1 MAAAAAAGRRDD
13 QMAPQK
19 ARLRY
24 HCVEIIAGPGGCKAA
39 VELTKQRLLSADA
52 PRLPLAT
59 CDTPGQCD
67 CRYRHY
73 DDRRAGPRRAIE
85 KGLNVRPLTA
95 PSRRKARGRREA
107 DFE

>member
-1 MAAAAAAGRRDD
+1 
-13 QMAPQK
+13 MAPQK

-39 VELTKQRLLSADA
+39 VELKKMRLLSADA

-67 CRYRHY
+67 CRYRHH
-73 DDRRAGPRRAIE
+73 DDRRAGPRRAVE
-85 KGLNVRPLTA
+85 KGLNVRPLATA
-95 PSRRKARGRREA
+95 SRRKTRGRREV

>member
-1 MAAAAAAGRRDD
+1 
-13 QMAPQK
+13 MAPQK

-39 VELTKQRLLSADA
+39 VELKKVRLLSADA

-73 DDRRAGPRRAIE
+73 DDRRAGPRRGAE
-85 KGLNVRPLTA
+85 TGTGVRPWTQTN
-95 PSRRKARGRREA
+95 RRKARGRRDA

>member
-1 MAAAAAAGRRDD
+1 
-13 QMAPQK
+13 MAPQK

-39 VELTKQRLLSADA
+39 VELSKQRLLSADA

-67 CRYRHY
+67 CRYRHH
-73 DDRRAGPRRAIE
+73 DDRRAGPRRAGE
-85 KGLNVRPLTA
+85 TA
-95 PSRRKARGRREA
+95 RVSVHGPDEPSQGARTTRS

>member
-1 MAAAAAAGRRDD
+1 
-13 QMAPQK
+13 MAPKK

-24 HCVEIIAGPGGCKAA
+24 HCVEIIAGKGGCKAA
-39 VELTKQRLLSADA
+39 VELAKQRLLSADA

-67 CRYRHY
+67 CRYLHH
-73 DDRRAGPRRAIE
+73 DDRRAGPRRAVE
-85 KGLNVRPLTA
+85 TGARMPPWAQTN
-95 PSRRKARGRREA
+95 RRKARGRRDA

>member
-67 CRYRHY
+67 CRYRHH
-73 DDRRAGPRRAIE
+73 DDRRAGPRRAVE
-85 KGLNVRPLTA
+85 KGLNVRPLA
-95 PSRRKARGRREA
+95 AASRRKARGRREA